1 MNEKQIRE
9 LSGLLLEIVE
19 SESDDVIA
27 SKETFRQ
34 EVQGIL
40 AQALALSQAD
50 QARLKDL
57 STSLN
62 DLAREATTNRACTR
76 AVREQEKA

>member
-57 STSLN
+57 STSPRPLG
-62 DLAREATTNRACTR
+62 RAGG
-76 AVREQEKA
+76 

>member
-57 STSLN
+57 STSQRPLG
-62 DLAREATTNRACTR
+62 RAGG
-76 AVREQEKA
+76 